1 MKTGER
7 GAWAESIALHYLGAR
22 GLRLLTRN
30 YRCLAGEIDIVMKDN
45 NTLVFIEVR
54 YRAST
59 DYGSPLET
67 INHTKQ
73 RRILKTANHYLQTHR
88 MSTGNAPC
96 RFDVVVVTG
105 AKPCTEWIKAAFQ
118 S

>member
-45 NTLVFIEVR
+45 DMLVFIEVR

-73 RRILKTANHYLQTHR
+73 TRILKTASHYLLTHG
-88 MSTGNAPC
+88 MSTGHAPC

-118 S
+118 A

>member
-1 MKTGER
+1 MKTGAR
-7 GAWAESIALHYLGAR
+7 GAWAESIALRYLGAR

-45 NTLVFIEVR
+45 DTLVFIEVR

-59 DYGSPLET
+59 GYGSPLET

-73 RRILKTANHYLQTHR
+73 TRILKTASHYLQTHR
-88 MSTGNAPC
+88 MSTGHAPC

-118 S
+118 A

>member
-7 GAWAESIALHYLGAR
+7 GAWAESIALRYLGEQ

-45 NTLVFIEVR
+45 DTLVFIEVR

-59 DYGSPLET
+59 AYGSPLET

-73 RRILKTANHYLQTHR
+73 TRILKAASHYLQTHR

>member
-1 MKTGER
+1 MKTRER
-7 GAWAESIALHYLGAR
+7 GAWAESIALRYLGAR

-45 NTLVFIEVR
+45 DTLVFIEVR
-54 YRAST
+54 YRAGT

-73 RRILKTANHYLQTHR
+73 TRILKTASHYLQTHR
-88 MSTGNAPC
+88 MSTGHAPC

-105 AKPCTEWIKAAFQ
+105 AKPYTEWIKAAFQ
-118 S
+118 A

>member
-7 GAWAESIALHYLGAR
+7 GAWAESIALRYLGAR

-45 NTLVFIEVR
+45 DTLVFIEVR
-54 YRAST
+54 YRANT

-73 RRILKTANHYLQTHR
+73 MRILKTASHYLQTHR
-88 MSTGNAPC
+88 MRTGHAPC

-105 AKPCTEWIKAAFQ
+105 AKLSTEWIKAAFQ
-118 S
+118 A

>member
-7 GAWAESIALHYLGAR
+7 GAWAESIALRYLSAR

-30 YRCLAGEIDIVMKDN
+30 YRCLAGEIDRGMKDN
-45 NTLVFIEVR
+45 DMLVFIEVR

-73 RRILKTANHYLQTHR
+73 TRILKTASHYLLTHG
-88 MSTGNAPC
+88 MSTGHAPC

-118 S
+118 A